1 MGLLKTVV
9 WVCNKTVHGMLVHG
23 THVECAAT
31 CCCIATQSANH
42 TDYLIFKLYVYYLFL
57 ENALNAPTLIE
68 R

>member
-1 MGLLKTVV
+1 MARMLNVLL
-9 WVCNKTVHGMLVHG
+9 
-23 THVECAAT
+23 HVAVLYV
-31 CCCIATQSANH
+31 ATQSANH